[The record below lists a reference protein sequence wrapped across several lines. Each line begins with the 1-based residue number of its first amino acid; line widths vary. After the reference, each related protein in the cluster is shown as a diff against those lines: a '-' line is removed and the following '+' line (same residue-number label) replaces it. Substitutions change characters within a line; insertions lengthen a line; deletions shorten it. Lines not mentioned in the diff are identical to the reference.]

1 MDDID
6 QLKSLLNLCNE
17 SSSVDLDAYLETVDQ
32 LKRAVSQLDPNRE
45 SFNDLLSI
53 MTKRRESMGVGMQGA
68 GYESEA

>member
-17 SSSVDLDAYLETVDQ
+17 SSSVDLDGYLETVDQ

>member
-1 MDDID
+1 LDDID

-17 SSSVDLDAYLETVDQ
+17 SSSVDLDVYLETMDQ

-53 MTKRRESMGVGMQGA
+53 MTKRRESMNVGMQGA

>member
-6 QLKSLLNLCNE
+6 QLKSLLNICNE

>member
-6 QLKSLLNLCNE
+6 QLKSLLNLCNG

-45 SFNDLLSI
+45 SFNDLLYI

-68 GYESEA
+68 GYDSEA